1 MNTEDKTIMSYE
13 SVLPPDFNGTFPC
26 TNYSKE
32 DFVGLWGGKEY
43 LFPAESTVNLFVL
56 EHSPLEVQHIR
67 KKLGYDLAV
76 REWFKS
82 KGYKVLADQEGKPG
96 NRTFTGIHQAA
107 AYTTKDLEPYIKR
120 FLEPM
125 PVSQLVAKSAPKIN
139 TEAIIHRQDDGSLS
153 TEPVAQGTSLR
164 KKALE
169 S

>member
-1 MNTEDKTIMSYE
+1 MQEDKTIMAYE
-13 SVLPPDFNGTFPC
+13 SVLPADFNGTFPC

-32 DFVGLWGGKEY
+32 DFTGLWGGKEY
-43 LFPAESTVNLFVL
+43 LFPAESTVNLVIA

-82 KGYKVLADQEGKPG
+82 KGYKALADQEGKPG
-96 NRTFTGIHQAA
+96 NRTFSGIHQAA
-107 AYTTKDLEPYIKR
+107 TYTTKDLEPYILR

-125 PVSQLVAKSAPKIN
+125 PISQLVAKAAPKIP
-139 TEAIIHRQDDGSLS
+139 TEDIIHRKDDGSLN
-153 TEPVAQGTSLR
+153 TEPVSKNTSLR

-169 S
+169 A

>member
-1 MNTEDKTIMSYE
+1 MNQDQTIMSYE

-43 LFPAESTVNLFVL
+43 LFPAESTVNLVIV

-82 KGYKVLADQEGKPG
+82 KGYKALADQEGKPG
-96 NRTFTGIHQAA
+96 NRTFSGIHQAA
-107 AYTTKDLEPYIKR
+107 TYTTKDLEPFIKR

-125 PVSQLVAKSAPKIN
+125 PVSQLVAKAAPKLQ
-139 TEAIIHRQDDGSLS
+139 TEDLIHRKDDGSLN
-153 TEPVAQGTSLR
+153 TEPVDKNTSLR

-169 S
+169 A